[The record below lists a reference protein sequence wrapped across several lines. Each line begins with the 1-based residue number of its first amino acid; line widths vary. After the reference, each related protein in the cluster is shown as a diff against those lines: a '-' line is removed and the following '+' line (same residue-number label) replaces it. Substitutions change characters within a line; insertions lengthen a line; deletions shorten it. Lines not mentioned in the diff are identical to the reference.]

1 MQCNINQFL
10 AIFHIAKLLTSVFC
24 INIGMKKGIMKPQA
38 IPVLLQNIP
47 TELKKIPRWVLW
59 SFVEVGDGDSKRW
72 SKLPLQHSG
81 RSASSTNSDT
91 WTDFLTAEEAYNT
104 GKFSGIG
111 FVFSKDDD
119 LVGIDLDD
127 CYNIE
132 TGFTNPA
139 MQDLSSTVDG
149 YMEISP
155 SGTGVKIFTRS
166 SLFASHADHSIGFEA
181 YSTGRF
187 FTVTGHHI
195 SGTIPTEAQDL
206 TSVIPARTLRHTGD
220 AFGDYVAPLEDWDIG
235 RVESE
240 ILSKL
245 DPNCGYHEWLKVG
258 AILHH
263 QFQGDVEACE
273 AWDRWSSL
281 GSSYT
286 STGDYSC
293 ENKWRTFK
301 GSGATLRS
309 LLFQVNQQVRTEA
322 LQRGEIILD
331 AGTMNHARTFLDNYY
346 SSEEGYKLVHYADDF
361 FIHVGTHYEVIEE
374 ATVRSRVYTFLD
386 KCKKAGKQGSLTAFN
401 PSPASVSGAL
411 DAIKSI
417 VHLPNHPNT
426 KPPIWLEDYARTK
439 PEASKLVS
447 LENGLFHL
455 EDSILIPHSLGF
467 FTQNSL
473 PFEYNKDAVCPH
485 WLTFL
490 QDTWGDDPESIDCLQ
505 EIFGYILSNDSSQQ
519 KYFSIIGPKRSGKGS
534 INKVLVDLLGQH
546 NTTAPQLEELTDTF
560 GLQSWIGKP
569 LASFTD
575 ARPPERNRST
585 VVSQLLRIVGGDTI
599 TVNRKNKE
607 AWSGY
612 LPTRIIMYSNEVM
625 QLNES
630 SGALTGRMII
640 LKMTKSFY
648 GKEDTQLS
656 TKLRSELSGIFNWAL
671 EGLRRRVAR
680 GGNFI
685 QPTTGKELLELTE
698 ELGNPIGSFITEALV
713 IEASS
718 TVSKDDVFACY
729 KRWALHK
736 SIPPG
741 TELTFKRRFLAA
753 IQEHRVTSELS
764 RVGGDKI
771 HIYRGISLS
780 EKAQKYIESI
790 ESFDNG
796 AF

>member
-1 MQCNINQFL
+1 
-10 AIFHIAKLLTSVFC
+10 
-24 INIGMKKGIMKPQA
+24 MKPTTL
-38 IPVLLQNIP
+38 PVLTQNIP
-47 TELKKIPRWVLW
+47 ATLKKVPRWVVW
-59 SFVEVGDGDSKRW
+59 SFVEVGEGDNKRW
-72 SKLPLQHSG
+72 SKMPLQTNG
-81 RSASSTNSDT
+81 RPASSTNPET
-91 WTDFLTAEEAYNT
+91 WTDFLTVEDAYST
-104 GKFSGIG
+104 DKFSGIG

-127 CYNIE
+127 CYDYTTE
-132 TGFTNPA
+132 GFTNPA

-166 SLFASHADHSIGFEA
+166 RLFASHADHSIGFEA

-187 FTVTGHHI
+187 FTVTGHHL

-235 RVESE
+235 CVESE

-309 LLFQVNQQVRTEA
+309 LIFQVNQQVRTEA

-361 FIHVGTHYEVIEE
+361 FIHVGTHYEIVES
-374 ATVRSRVYTFLD
+374 ATIRSQVYSFLD
-386 KCKKAGKQGSLTAFN
+386 KCKKSGKQGSLIPFN
-401 PSPASVSGAL
+401 PAPASVSGAL
-411 DAIKSI
+411 DAIQAL

-426 KPPIWLEDYARTK
+426 KPPIWLLGYSSTK

-447 LENGLFHL
+447 LQNGLFHL

-473 PFEYNKDAVCPH
+473 PFEYSPAAECPT
-485 WLTFL
+485 WEAFL
-490 QDTWGDDPESIDCLQ
+490 KSVWPDDLESIDCLQ
-505 EIFGYILSNDSSQQ
+505 EMFGYILSGDTKQQ
-519 KYFSIIGPKRSGKGS
+519 KFFNIVGARRAGKGT
-534 INKVLVDLLGQH
+534 INKVLVALLGQH
-546 NTTAPQLEELTDTF
+546 NTVAPELSELCDTF
-560 GLQSWIGKP
+560 GLQPWISKL

-575 ARPPERNRST
+575 ARAPSRNGSA
-585 VVSQLLRIVGGDTI
+585 VVSQLLRIVGGDTV

-612 LPTRIIMYSNEVM
+612 LPTRIVIYSNEVL
-625 QLNES
+625 QLTENS
-630 SGALTGRMII
+630 NALTGRMIVF
-640 LKMTKSFY
+640 KMNKSFY
-648 GKEDTQLS
+648 GKEDTELS
-656 TKLRSELSGIFNWAL
+656 SKLDKELSGIFNWAM
-671 EGLRRRVAR
+671 EGLRRRISR
-680 GGNFI
+680 GGYFI
-685 QPTTGKELLELTE
+685 QPTSGKEYLELMSE
-698 ELGNPIGSFITEALV
+698 IGNPIGSFIDDALV
-713 IEASS
+713 VDPMGSVA
-718 TVSKDDVFACY
+718 KDDVFTCY
-729 KRWALHK
+729 KRWALHR
-736 SIPPG
+736 SLPPG
-741 TELTFKRRFLAA
+741 TELAFKRRFLAA
-753 IQEHRVTSELS
+753 IQEHAVTSDLLREKGE
-764 RVGGDKI
+764 RV
-771 HIYRGISLS
+771 HIYVGIKLS
-780 EKAQKYIESI
+780 EKAMKYVESI